1 MSCANPPPSPGSMRD
16 PTSPRPGEVKIGG
29 TTVRGEAARI
39 GCIALADRQ
48 DVRPSLALRP
58 TTGWMARTT
67 RARPGLSEAPDLL
80 ALIELARASAAAIG
94 PAQPGSL
101 LSRSMPPDPVQLD
114 ATLSGPTF
122 GGPVMSTLALASS
135 GLASPAVTSPALASQ
150 ARAKL
155 ARANPATATP
165 PLASPALAGTDG
177 HRARMR
183 ARLLAAGPEAL
194 ADHEMLEM
202 VLFLA
207 LPRGDTKPLARML
220 LTRFG
225 SFAGA
230 IAAPVTELST
240 IDGLGEAGV
249 AALKLVQAAA
259 LRLLRSEVIN
269 RPVLANWDRLMAYLI
284 ASLARERVE
293 QFRVLFLDTR
303 NRLLADEAQ
312 GRGTVN
318 HTPVYP
324 REVVKRALEL
334 HATALILVHNHPSG
348 DPTHSAPD
356 IDMTREIRAAAE
368 ALSIVVHDHVI
379 FGNDRWLSLPREG
392 LL

>member
-1 MSCANPPPSPGSMRD
+1 M
-16 PTSPRPGEVKIGG
+16 GG
-29 TTVRGEAARI
+29 RNGRA
-39 GCIALADRQ
+39 GLAEQ
-48 DVRPSLALRP
+48 
-58 TTGWMARTT
+58 
-67 RARPGLSEAPDLL
+67 
-80 ALIELARASAAAIG
+80 
-94 PAQPGSL
+94 
-101 LSRSMPPDPVQLD
+101 
-114 ATLSGPTF
+114 ATLLDDGLGPEQ
-122 GGPVMSTLALASS
+122 
-135 GLASPAVTSPALASQ
+135 PAGAE
-150 ARAKL
+150 
-155 ARANPATATP
+155 
-165 PLASPALAGTDG
+165 G

-183 ARLLAAGPEAL
+183 ARLLTAGPDAL

-207 LPRGDTKPLARML
+207 LPRRDTKPIARAL
-220 LTRFG
+220 LDRFG

-230 IAAPVTELST
+230 IAAPLNDLRGTE
-240 IDGLGEAGV
+240 GLAEAGV

-259 LRLLRSEVIN
+259 LRLAKAEVIG
-269 RPVLANWDRLMAYLI
+269 RPVLANWDRLMEYLN
-284 ASLARERVE
+284 AALARERIE

-348 DPTHSAPD
+348 DPTPSQA
-356 IDMTREIRAAAE
+356 DMAMTLEVKNAATVLGI
-368 ALSIVVHDHVI
+368 ALHDHIIV
-379 FGNDRWLSLPREG
+379 GNGKWLSFRREG